1 MAGFNTPDSGDSFDA
16 SDVALRV
23 ADVDGV
29 HEVRTHKSP
38 SAWVEIA
45 FTGDATELEAI
56 ADDVGAELRTIGL
69 QGSDLSLAS
78 IRRV

>member
-1 MAGFNTPDSGDSFDA
+1 MPGFDIPDSGDGFDA
-16 SDVALRV
+16 DDVALRA

-38 SAWVEIA
+38 SEWVEIA
-45 FTGDATELEAI
+45 FTGDATELEAL
-56 ADDVGAELRTIGL
+56 ADDVDAELRTIGL